1 MVRVTFFALAGC
13 WQAGS
18 ALHFGV
24 TAAFADIVEL
34 ATSKLASCRTGLTYI
49 WMLVLEACLE

>member
-1 MVRVTFFALAGC
+1 MVRVTFFALADC
-13 WQAGS
+13 RQARS

-34 ATSKLASCRTGLTYI
+34 ARSKLASCKTGLPYI
-49 WMLVLEACLE
+49 WMLLLEACLE

>member
-1 MVRVTFFALAGC
+1 M
-13 WQAGS
+13 WQARS

-34 ATSKLASCRTGLTYI
+34 ARSKLEKQENWAGLHLDVGVRSLLRVDTH
-49 WMLVLEACLE
+49 